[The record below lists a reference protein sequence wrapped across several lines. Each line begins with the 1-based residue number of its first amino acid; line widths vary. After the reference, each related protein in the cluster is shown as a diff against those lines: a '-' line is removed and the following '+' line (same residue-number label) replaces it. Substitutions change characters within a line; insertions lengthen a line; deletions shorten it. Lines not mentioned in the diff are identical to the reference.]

1 MKKSLGLFTVV
12 KNWQL
17 FVLFMIGLFFTIV
30 FTSWQVV
37 KNQER
42 NKRYHAYQFQDGSL
56 AVCAEIDRSGASV
69 SLFDCMNGRVYLC
82 MTNVKR
88 ADDLMETKQ

>member
-1 MKKSLGLFTVV
+1 MKEVMKAWRMFDFMEKLAAVGLFAA
-12 KNWQL
+12 
-17 FVLFMIGLFFTIV
+17 GLIFGWAAYTKI
-30 FTSWQVV
+30 TAP
-37 KNQER
+37 K
-42 NKRYHAYQFQDGSL
+42 KYHAYQFLDGSF

-88 ADDLMETKQ
+88 ADDLMETK